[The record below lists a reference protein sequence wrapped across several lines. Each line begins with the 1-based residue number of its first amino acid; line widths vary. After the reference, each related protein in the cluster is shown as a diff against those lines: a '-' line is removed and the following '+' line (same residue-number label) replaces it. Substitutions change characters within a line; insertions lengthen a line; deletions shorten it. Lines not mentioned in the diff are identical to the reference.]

1 MWDTVFPYLAAL
13 LPTVAVAVLFY
24 FLIKSILE
32 GDRRERLAH
41 SKWERDQERE
51 RETQREKEPGHEKER
66 DAPNSPHNSPSRPE

>member
-13 LPTVAVAVLFY
+13 LPTVAVGALFY
-24 FLIKSILE
+24 FLMKSILE

-51 RETQREKEPGHEKER
+51 PEKQVEREKER
-66 DAPNSPHNSPSRPE
+66 DAPNTPHNSPSRPE

>member
-1 MWDTVFPYLAAL
+1 MWDSVFPYVAAL
-13 LPTVAVAVLFY
+13 LPTVAVGALFY

-51 RETQREKEPGHEKER
+51 RQKEREKDRERYKER
-66 DAPNSPHNSPSRPE
+66 DAPNTAHNSPSRPE

>member
-24 FLIKSILE
+24 FLIKTILE

-51 RETQREKEPGHEKER
+51 REKQRAKEPEHDKDR
-66 DAPNSPHNSPSRPE
+66 DAPNTPHNSPSRPE

>member
-1 MWDTVFPYLAAL
+1 MWDTMFPYLAAL
-13 LPTVAVAVLFY
+13 LPTVAVGALFY

-51 RETQREKEPGHEKER
+51 REKQREKEPGRGKER
-66 DAPNSPHNSPSRPE
+66 DAPNSAHNSPSRPE